1 MTADKAVTL
10 QNWRVYLRDFRATLS
25 LVWDASRVQTVLI
38 AALSLVQAFVPA
50 VSLWI
55 SKLLF
60 DAVAAAVSGQLGS
73 VDQAFTRLLGL
84 LLLQVGVGAF
94 SSLLSTVQG
103 ANRELLGDR
112 LQNSISRR
120 ILSKASQLELSQF
133 EDAGTYDALQNA
145 YREVG
150 SRPLG
155 VFTQIITLLQSVITL
170 ASVSALMA
178 QLGASV
184 VPLVLAAAV
193 PGVWV
198 TSRFGTQG
206 YRMLRRQA
214 ADARVQNYLGY
225 LLTNDGAIKE
235 VRLFGFENYL
245 LTRWQTYYEKCRGQ
259 LVSLIRRRSAW
270 GLGASLFSAGLIGAA
285 TLVVL
290 RRAAQGLLTVGDFSL
305 FVQGIAQL
313 QGQFSNLL
321 SGFTGIY
328 QNLLYMRNL
337 FEFLELP
344 SRDLD
349 VGETWQG
356 PVDTIEFQGVS
367 FRYPLTDA
375 DVLRDVSFRVER
387 GQALALVGE
396 NGAGKT
402 TLVKLLTR
410 LYEPTSGVIL
420 VNGQDAT
427 RFSPRSLREEMSII
441 FQDFGQY
448 QMSVRENVALGRS
461 EGSED
466 EAVRTASAQAGASEF
481 IEALPEGYDNQLG
494 RWFEGGRQLS
504 GGQWQRVALARL
516 YFRGGSVLIFDE
528 PTAALDANAE
538 FEVVEALR
546 RQAAGRIT
554 VIISHRFSTV
564 RLADHIVV
572 LEDGV
577 IAETGSHEELL
588 ARAGTYAQMF
598 NLQARGYLQGYD
610 EPVAYT
616 PKKRSERLEPEPR
629 AESYHGRWGPGGG
642 RNR

>member
-1 MTADKAVTL
+1 MTPDKSMTFRD
-10 QNWRVYLRDFRATLS
+10 WRVYLRDFRATLA
-25 LVWDASRVQTVLI
+25 LVWEASRVQTLLI
-38 AALSLVQAFVPA
+38 AVLSLIQAFIPA

-73 VDQAFTRLLGL
+73 VSAAFERLLVL

-94 SSLLSTVQG
+94 SSLLSTIQG

-112 LQNSISRR
+112 LQNSISRH
-120 ILSKASQLELSQF
+120 ILSKAAQLELSQF
-133 EDAGTYDALQNA
+133 EDAQTYDALQNA

-170 ASVSALMA
+170 TSVSALMA

-184 VPLVLAAAV
+184 VPLVLVAAV

-225 LLTNDGAIKE
+225 LLTNDTAVKE
-235 VRLFGFENYL
+235 VRLFGFEDYL
-245 LTRWQTYYEKCRGQ
+245 QSRWQTYYEKFRGQ
-259 LVSLIRRRSAW
+259 LVSLIKRRSFW
-270 GLGASLFSAGLIGAA
+270 GLGASLVSAGLIGAA

-313 QGQFSNLL
+313 QSQFSNLL

-356 PVDTIEFQGVS
+356 SIDTIEFQNVS
-367 FRYPLTDA
+367 FRYPLTDK
-375 DVLRDVSFRVER
+375 DVLKDVSF
-387 GQALALVGE
+387 
-396 NGAGKT
+396 T
-402 TLVKLLTR
+402 
-410 LYEPTSGVIL
+410 
-420 VNGQDAT
+420 
-427 RFSPRSLREEMSII
+427 
-441 FQDFGQY
+441 
-448 QMSVRENVALGRS
+448 GR
-461 EGSED
+461 
-466 EAVRTASAQAGASEF
+466 AGAS
-481 IEALPEGYDNQLG
+481 
-494 RWFEGGRQLS
+494 
-504 GGQWQRVALARL
+504 
-516 YFRGGSVLIFDE
+516 
-528 PTAALDANAE
+528 
-538 FEVVEALR
+538 
-546 RQAAGRIT
+546 
-554 VIISHRFSTV
+554 
-564 RLADHIVV
+564 
-572 LEDGV
+572 
-577 IAETGSHEELL
+577 
-588 ARAGTYAQMF
+588 ARA
-598 NLQARGYLQGYD
+598 R
-610 EPVAYT
+610 
-616 PKKRSERLEPEPR
+616 R
-629 AESYHGRWGPGGG
+629 
-642 RNR
+642 